1 MVGTEILEK
10 IEDNGKIVLVEG
22 AEDFAEKISEEKK
35 KPKLYEEKVINKL
48 ESADLVN
55 KAVVIDALAEALNV
69 KDSEKVL
76 KDV

>member
-35 KPKLYEEKVINKL
+35 KPKLFEEIVINKL
-48 ESADLVN
+48 ESTDLVN
-55 KAVVIDALAEALNV
+55 KEVVIDALAEALNV